1 MRKKRV
7 KEMGEGTRI
16 GSKWQRKRR
25 GNGVKWSEMGIRPF
39 MGETVEGIKNAQ
51 IRSTGSM
58 RSTGSGSFAK
68 NPENHRKI
76 RKNIRGQRKIPK
88 NPKKIWLNLQ
98 L

>member
-1 MRKKRV
+1 MD
-7 KEMGEGTRI
+7 
-16 GSKWQRKRR
+16 
-25 GNGVKWSEMGIRPF
+25 GNGGRGVREVEMAEETKKKMSEMEVRPF
-39 MGETVEGIKNAQ
+39 GGETVEGIKNAQ

-88 NPKKIWLNLQ
+88 NPKKNWLNLQ